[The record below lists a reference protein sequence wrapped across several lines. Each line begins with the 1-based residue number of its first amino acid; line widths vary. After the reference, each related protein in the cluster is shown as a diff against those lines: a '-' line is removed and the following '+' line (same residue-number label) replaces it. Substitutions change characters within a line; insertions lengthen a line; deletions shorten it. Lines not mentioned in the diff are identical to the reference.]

1 MSAQILKA
9 LGLAQ
14 HNSGSYLGN
23 GEWSKTA
30 DAGLVQSVN
39 PSTNDVIAEVHASS
53 ASDYET
59 MIDPRLVC
67 EPGEAAK
74 YEPVRCG
81 DYVLGRFDAAFAYR
95 KAQATAQ

>member
-1 MSAQILKA
+1 MVNVGDL
-9 LGLAQ
+9 LAR
-14 HNSGSYLGN
+14 
-23 GEWSKTA
+23 WSNDKFRSTPHR
-30 DAGLVQSVN
+30 VVN
-39 PSTNDVIAEVHASS
+39 RKGIDRYSMVLAFDP
-53 ASDYET
+53 DYET

-74 YEPVRCG
+74 YAPVRCG